1 MALVVE
7 TGTGSATA
15 DSYISLTDAAT
26 RHTNLG
32 NTAWAALASD
42 TVREQYLRRATE
54 YLEGAYRK
62 RWYGYRKT
70 ATQALSWPR
79 SGVYTE
85 PFGEGA
91 VGSYPYLVSDTIVP
105 TEVKNACADLA
116 LKAATVTLAE
126 DLGQA
131 VVKEKI
137 DVIEIEYDKNAPA
150 YTQYRS
156 IDMMLAVYLK
166 AGGKASIELVAS

>member
-1 MALVVE
+1 MALTVE

-15 DSYISLTDAAT
+15 DSYISLVDAAT

-54 YLEGAYRK
+54 YMEGAYRL
-62 RWYGYRKT
+62 RWKGYSKT

-79 SGVYTE
+79 SFVYRE
-85 PFGEGA
+85 PFVQGA

-105 TEVKNACADLA
+105 NEVKNACADLA
-116 LKAATVTLAE
+116 LKSATVTLAD

-131 VVKEKI
+131 VVREKI
-137 DVIEIEYDKNAPA
+137 GVIETEYDKIACLHAIPG
-150 YTQYRS
+150 YRYDACNLS
-156 IDMMLAVYLK
+156 KVGWQGEY
-166 AGGKASIELVAS
+166 

>member
-1 MALVVE
+1 MTVE
-7 TGTGSATA
+7 SGSGSATA

-54 YLEGAYRK
+54 YMEGAYRL
-62 RWYGYRKT
+62 RWKGYRKT

-79 SGVYTE
+79 SFVYLE
-85 PFGEGA
+85 PFVQGA
-91 VGSYPYLVSDTIVP
+91 VGSYPYLVSDTTVP
-105 TEVKNACADLA
+105 NEVKNACADLA
-116 LKAATVTLAE
+116 LKAATVTLAD

-131 VVKEKI
+131 VVREKI
-137 DVIEIEYDKNAPA
+137 DVIEVEYDKNAPA
-150 YTQYRS
+150 YTQYRA
-156 IDMMLAVYLK
+156 IDMMLATYLK
-166 AGGKASIELVAS
+166 SGGKANIELVNS

>member
-7 TGTGSATA
+7 SGSGSATA
-15 DSYISLTDAAT
+15 DSYISLVDAAT

-54 YLEGAYRK
+54 YMEGAYRL
-62 RWYGYRKT
+62 RWKGYRKT

-79 SGVYTE
+79 SFVYLE
-85 PFGEGA
+85 PFVQGA
-91 VGSYPYLVSDTIVP
+91 IGSYPYLVSDTTVP
-105 TEVKNACADLA
+105 NEVKNACADLA

-126 DLGQA
+126 DLGQS
-131 VVKEKI
+131 VVREKI
-137 DVIEIEYDKNAPA
+137 DVIEVEYDKNAPA
-150 YTQYRS
+150 YTQYRA
-156 IDMMLAVYLK
+156 IDMMLATYLK
-166 AGGKASIELVAS
+166 SGGKANIELVAS

>member
-7 TGTGSATA
+7 TGSGSSTA
-15 DSYISLTDAAT
+15 DSYISLVDAAT

-32 NTAWAALASD
+32 NAAWAALASD

-54 YLEGAYRK
+54 YMEGAYRQ
-62 RWYGYRKT
+62 RWNGYKKT

-79 SGVYTE
+79 SYVYTE
-85 PFGEGA
+85 PFVQGA
-91 VGSYPYLVSDTIVP
+91 IGSYPYLLSDRIVP
-105 TEVKNACADLA
+105 NEVKNACADLA

-131 VVKEKI
+131 VVREKI
-137 DVIEIEYDKNAPA
+137 DVIEVEYDKNAPA
-150 YTQYRS
+150 YTQYRA
-156 IDMMLAVYLK
+156 IDMMLAIYLK
-166 AGGKASIELVAS
+166 SGGKASIELVAT

>member
-70 ATQALSWPR
+70 DTQALSWPR
-79 SGVYTE
+79 T
-85 PFGEGA
+85 GA
-91 VGSYPYLVSDTIVP
+91 YKDDYLVPDTIVP
-105 TEVKNACADLA
+105 AEVKNACADLA

>member
-1 MALVVE
+1 MALTVE
-7 TGTGSATA
+7 TGSGSATA
-15 DSYISLTDAAT
+15 DSYISLVDAAT

-54 YLEGAYRK
+54 YLEGAYRP
-62 RWYGYRKT
+62 RWKGYRKT

-79 SGVYTE
+79 TDVYLEAYTQ
-85 PFGEGA
+85 GA
-91 VGSYPYLVSDTIVP
+91 AGSYPHLVADTIVP
-105 TEVKNACADLA
+105 NEVKNACADLA

-131 VVKEKI
+131 VVSEKI
-137 DVIEIEYDKNAPA
+137 DVIEITYDKNAPA
-150 YTQYRS
+150 YTQYRA
-156 IDMMLAVYLK
+156 IDMMLALYLK
-166 AGGKASIELVAS
+166 SGGKANFELVAS